1 MEEAEADGRITKL
14 PFNKSVP
21 VDLYMDL
28 GVNDAYTI
36 SFKQNDGMFFNFV
49 DYYEQHN
56 QQLDHYFSYI
66 EEWMQDW

>member
-1 MEEAEADGRITKL
+1 
-14 PFNKSVP
+14 
-21 VDLYMDL
+21 MDL

-56 QQLDHYFSYI
+56 QQLDHYFAYI
-66 EEWMQDW
+66 EEWIQDRGAKL